1 MRVKPRTWGVAF
13 LVFSAITFAVVIT
26 NSVFASSDTSGELES
41 VTKATIPANVLEELY
56 HPDKISTK
64 DGLFVKTKTLQVEN
78 RFSQNEVVY
87 DVSEATD
94 KTKVIVAYDATYIK
108 EEGIE

>member
-1 MRVKPRTWGVAF
+1 MKVKRITWVLAVLTVSAVAF
-13 LVFSAITFAVVIT
+13 TGIITSNV
-26 NSVFASSDTSGELES
+26 NDYSDTLRKSES
-41 VTKATIPANVLEELY
+41 VTYEPVPADVIEQLN
-56 HPDKISTK
+56 HPDRIKTK
-64 DGLFVKTKTLQVEN
+64 DGLFVKTKTLQAEN
-78 RFSQNEVVY
+78 RFSQNEVVF